1 MLSADQIMQDVQ
13 AEWNLHDFGTTD
25 FVEGYHVLVKS
36 INEEAGLTA
45 EHEIPVRNHLLRALA
60 NRLRMQRDIKRHP
73 EIKDEEV
80 LPPVF
85 ITSLP
90 RTGSTKLQRLL
101 AASGCF
107 NAMNYW
113 QTYNFAPF
121 EDIAVAKP
129 EADPR
134 IEVAAR
140 FLDWIR
146 ARAPGFIGGHP
157 MYVDEIEEELY
168 LLDSGFNSLYNHAA
182 FLHVPSYIGWVLGL
196 DPRRGFEDMRN
207 ILQYMQWQFFPGMK
221 RRWVLKT
228 PALLGTESA
237 FADVFKGTDFIVTH
251 RHPEKILASVAAL
264 HCGCL
269 SMYSDADFSVT
280 AGELMM
286 GSFGET
292 VRMHLAWRDSY
303 PQDKVFDARFGDVVS
318 REFELLPKIFEFLKL
333 PFTDVE
339 RTKVA
344 AWIKMDEARRI
355 TPQRHQLSEFNL
367 TTEQVNARF
376 APYLQRYSAFLK
388 S

>member
-1 MLSADQIMQDVQ
+1 MFSADKLMKEARD
-13 AEWNLHDFGTTD
+13 EWRLHDFGAMD
-25 FVEGYHVLVKS
+25 FVEGLQVLVKS
-36 INEEAGLTA
+36 INEEAHLTPPHI
-45 EHEIPVRNHLLRALA
+45 EPVRQHLVRALA
-60 NRLRMQRDIKRHP
+60 NRLRMQRDLKRHL

-80 LPPVF
+80 LPPIF

-121 EDIAVAKP
+121 EDIAVAKL

-134 IEVAAR
+134 IAVAAK

-146 ARAPGFIGGHP
+146 VRAPGFIGGHP

-182 FLHVPSYIGWVLGL
+182 FLHVPSYIGWVLGK

-207 ILQYMQWQFFPGMK
+207 ILQYMQWQFFPGMQ

-237 FADVFKGTDFIVTH
+237 FADVFKGTNFIVTH
-251 RHPEKILASVAAL
+251 RHPEEILASVAAL

-303 PQDKVFDARFGDVVS
+303 PQDKVMDVRFDDIVNHEFDA
-318 REFELLPKIFEFLKL
+318 LPKIFEFLNVS
-333 PFTDVE
+333 FTTDARNGIE
-339 RTKVA
+339 
-344 AWIKMDEARRI
+344 AWLKMDALRHKPAR
-355 TPQRHQLSEFNL
+355 QFQLAEFGLTSER
-367 TTEQVNARF
+367 VNERF
-376 APYLQRYSAFLK
+376 APYLQRYAEFI
-388 S
+388 